1 MIDSVEGVVMGEGYH
16 WGRGVET
23 SPPAKGLSFI
33 ERGQRGVHLLLKE
46 SGESRVTTPG
56 SWR

>member
-1 MIDSVEGVVMGEGYH
+1 MIDSVGGVVMREGDQ

-23 SPPAKGLSFI
+23 SPPAKELSFI
-33 ERGQRGVHLLLKE
+33 ERGPCGVHLLLKE

-56 SWR
+56 SQR